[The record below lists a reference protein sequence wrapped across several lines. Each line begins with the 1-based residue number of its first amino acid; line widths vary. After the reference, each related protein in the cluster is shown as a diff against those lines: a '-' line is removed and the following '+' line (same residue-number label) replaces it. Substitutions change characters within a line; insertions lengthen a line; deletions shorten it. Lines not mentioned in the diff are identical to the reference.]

1 MSQEEGR
8 AIHSRML
15 AWRISWT
22 KDLSGYSPRGL
33 KESDMTEANEHS
45 RTRAAGCVKE
55 SMEAKVTT
63 ENNLSAIC
71 NR

>member
-8 AIHSRML
+8 AIHSSML

-22 KDLSGYSPRGL
+22 KDLSGYSPWGL
-33 KESDMTEANEHS
+33 KELDMTEANEHS
-45 RTRAAGCVKE
+45 CTRAAGCVKE